1 MEYLKYIPYLILSL
15 IVIYIG
21 ARLATRAYF
30 NSRIDYEKEE
40 KKNE

>member
-1 MEYLKYIPYLILSL
+1 MEYLEYLPYTVLLL